1 MNGGIIMMNILYEN
15 RYFGT
20 KRMAKEYVSKVI
32 CRRLLRACAVIM
44 FFSIVLM
51 SFAKLSNAFGIVG
64 ILAGCLITTLTVAFI
79 APIYTTR
86 KLIKYHMQLNNG
98 EKEECLV
105 QFGDEIY
112 MKDIDGERIIY
123 YSQIVSIYDL
133 RNSYILMLNNKKGIM
148 ISKESFTAGDLNTFK
163 GFIKKMC
170 PHAKYMA

>member
-1 MNGGIIMMNILYEN
+1 M
-15 RYFGT
+15 
-20 KRMAKEYVSKVI
+20 
-32 CRRLLRACAVIM
+32 
-44 FFSIVLM
+44 
-51 SFAKLSNAFGIVG
+51 
-64 ILAGCLITTLTVAFI
+64 
-79 APIYTTR
+79 
-86 KLIKYHMQLNNG
+86 
-98 EKEECLV
+98 V